1 MLPSP
6 GQKKKN
12 TTGGSSVQQ
21 GATLSKGLVEELL
34 SGGRELEVDDRQPS
48 INGRSSKPSR
58 RSRVQREP
66 TDLPE
71 LDSITASRKIIARRL
86 AERVVGGRLWVSLC
100 MLAMG
105 VSAFP
110 GALRPREACCSHTCR
125 PFPQLTHC

>member
-1 MLPSP
+1 MPPSP
-6 GQKKKN
+6 GQKKKK
-12 TTGGSSVQQ
+12 TTSGGSSVQQ
-21 GATLSKGLVEELL
+21 GATLSKGLAEELL
-34 SGGRELEVDDRQPS
+34 SGGGGLVEVDDRQPS

-110 GALRPREACCSHTCR
+110 GALRPREACCSHR